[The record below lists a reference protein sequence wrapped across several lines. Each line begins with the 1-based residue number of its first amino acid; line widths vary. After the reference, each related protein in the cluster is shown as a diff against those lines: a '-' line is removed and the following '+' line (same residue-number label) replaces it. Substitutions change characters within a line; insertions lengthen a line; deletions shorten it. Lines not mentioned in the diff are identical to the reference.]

1 LDQASQEEALT
12 LVDRLG
18 GAGTFYKVGL
28 ELYTRAGPPV
38 VEALRARGKRVF
50 LDLKLHDIPNTVA
63 GAVRAA
69 TALDVELLT
78 VHASGGASMLE
89 AAQEA
94 AAGGVRLLGVTVLTS
109 LTAAEVEDVWGREI
123 NSIRDEVA
131 RLAELANR
139 CGMAGVVASPL
150 EAGWIRRALG
160 PERLIVTPGIR
171 PAGGDQGDQAR
182 VATPASAVAAGA
194 DYLVVGRPVTRAPD
208 PALALE
214 ALLAEVAEA
223 EAS

>member
-1 LDQASQEEALT
+1 
-12 LVDRLG
+12 
-18 GAGTFYKVGL
+18 
-28 ELYTRAGPPV
+28 
-38 VEALRARGKRVF
+38 
-50 LDLKLHDIPNTVA
+50 
-63 GAVRAA
+63 
-69 TALDVELLT
+69 
-78 VHASGGASMLE
+78 MLE
-89 AAQEA
+89 AARDA

-131 RLAELANR
+131 RLAQLANH
-139 CGMAGVVASPL
+139 CGMDGVVASAL

-171 PAGGDQGDQAR
+171 PAGVDQGDQAR

-194 DYLVVGRPVTRAPD
+194 DYLVVGRPVTRSPD